1 MSRMC
6 GLNHSGALNAEGA
19 QGPPSQRYVRHHF
32 TMEENKQERSLSHLL
47 DGLENAH
54 RTDVQLYTSGH
65 LNHNKLYKPQKNI
78 KLGYWDS
85 AKELTHFTT
94 ERKQFPTQN
103 ICNETAQKMRNTSS
117 DFTPSSIL
125 VPVRAGTASPFFRH
139 TQAPTSSVPLPVKG
153 PLTSTP
159 LENQLKELKNK
170 IEEETE
176 RHKKPLKREELDV
189 PQMKVLKYKPVK
201 NSRRCAAEVTKDEY
215 QFMPSYLAGVT
226 KTDQLNKFLHFERNF
241 IAKHDL
247 LENDVTGSKASE
259 RHEKKLAEELQKI
272 CDCNRPHFK
281 RLQVFGDV
289 FEDICN
295 SSLIFGDILKE
306 VKNEYELYMV
316 ILLDSL
322 PTTQYKTLMAQVKG
336 MEKRPVKT
344 QEIEEIRREVQSLVK
359 KVKSVLERNEE
370 LRNELEIQLWVS
382 QSPECK
388 TLPETSSDHATK
400 LPEEKHLSVAEQIE
414 SMRCQILAKWEEMQ
428 AMEKEIR
435 ETMTHAG
442 MANTTEKTVKDI
454 EAEAFKLNTA
464 NSFFQHQIKE
474 VQNNITCILNR
485 QKVTQENQRC
495 TFKSGKGS
503 LCQATHAQHEPLH
516 TMLVGTTHAW
526 PNPCSSFSTALG
538 LKWSAAVLC
547 LIDTLQ
553 VVLSL

>member
-1 MSRMC
+1 
-6 GLNHSGALNAEGA
+6 
-19 QGPPSQRYVRHHF
+19 
-32 TMEENKQERSLSHLL
+32 MEESKQERSLSHLL

-54 RTDVQLYTSGH
+54 RTDVQLYTSRH

-117 DFTPSSIL
+117 DFTPSSTL

-189 PQMKVLKYKPVK
+189 PQMKVLKYKSVK

-388 TLPETSSDHATK
+388 TLPETSSDHAAK

-485 QKVTQENQRC
+485 QKVTQENQR
-495 TFKSGKGS
+495 
-503 LCQATHAQHEPLH
+503 
-516 TMLVGTTHAW
+516 
-526 PNPCSSFSTALG
+526 
-538 LKWSAAVLC
+538 
-547 LIDTLQ
+547 
-553 VVLSL
+553 